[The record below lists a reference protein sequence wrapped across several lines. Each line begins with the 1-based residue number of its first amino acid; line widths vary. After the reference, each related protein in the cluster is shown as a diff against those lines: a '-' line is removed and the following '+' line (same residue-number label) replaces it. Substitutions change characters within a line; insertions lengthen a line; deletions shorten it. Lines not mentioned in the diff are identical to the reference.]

1 MSGGMIL
8 AIGAVGLFWT
18 SLMFWSTLKLW
29 GKLIVWSFI
38 TLKWLFIIGFF
49 TSFLCMP
56 QMYNYLGWT
65 PASIVFGDDIYS
77 KKPAITGP
85 PKVRTISKWAKST

>member
-18 SLMFWSTLKLW
+18 SLMFKWSLGLW
-29 GKLIVWSFI
+29 WKVILFCFLS
-38 TLKWLFIIGFF
+38 LKWVFIIGFF

-56 QMYNYLGWT
+56 QMYAYMGWT
-65 PASIVFGDDIYS
+65 PASVIFGPGIY
-77 KKPAITGP
+77 KETPAVTGP
-85 PKVRTISKWAKST
+85 PKAKTIHKWAKSM